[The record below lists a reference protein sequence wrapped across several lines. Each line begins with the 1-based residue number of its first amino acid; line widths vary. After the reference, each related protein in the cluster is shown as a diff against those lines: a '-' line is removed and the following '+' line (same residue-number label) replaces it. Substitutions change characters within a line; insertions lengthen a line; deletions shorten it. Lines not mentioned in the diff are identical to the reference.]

1 MTAPTRLQRNFL
13 PRLALPLGVAV
24 LLIGLAAVLLVN
36 MLGGG
41 SDDHYTPPTT
51 SGDRAPVKVGETAPD
66 FTLPD
71 ASGNPVSLREY
82 RGKPI
87 ILLFYRTFG

>member
-1 MTAPTRLQRNFL
+1 MTAPTRLQRK
-13 PRLALPLGVAV
+13 PPSSLALPFGIAV
-24 LLIGLAAVLLVN
+24 LLVGLVAALLVN

-51 SGDRAPVKVGETAPD
+51 PGDRAPVKVGETAPD

-71 ASGNPVSLREY
+71 ASGNPVSLKEY

>member
-1 MTAPTRLQRNFL
+1 MSAPTRPQRNPL
-13 PRLALPLGVAV
+13 PRLALPFGVAM
-24 LLIGLAAVLLVN
+24 LLVGLVALLLVN

-51 SGDRAPVKVGETAPD
+51 PGDRAPVKVGETAPD

-71 ASGNPVSLREY
+71 ASGNPISLKEY